1 MKMTD
6 KVDLNTKIAML
17 RKQGAFMRLTDS
29 EIEALAGLLTEKRVP
44 AGEQIVTEGDTVD
57 SVYLVVSGTADV
69 RHVTV
74 QNNALHIE
82 SLATLGP
89 DAAIGLSDTG
99 FYSLSGIR
107 TATVVAKT
115 DMVLLHL
122 SVPRFHGFALDN
134 AHVHEVMQKNFEH
147 LE

>member
-1 MKMTD
+1 MDT
-6 KVDLNTKIAML
+6 VDLNTKITML
-17 RKQGAFMRLTDS
+17 RKQGAFTRLTDS
-29 EIEALAGLLTEKRVP
+29 EIEALAGLLVEKHIP

-57 SVYLVVSGTADV
+57 SVYIIVSGTADV

-82 SLATLGP
+82 SIATLGP
-89 DAAIGLSDTG
+89 DASIGLSETG

-115 DMVLLHL
+115 DMVVLYL

-134 AHVHEVMQKNFEH
+134 SHVHEVMRKNFEH